1 MTEQTPDE
9 VARQRQQLIEAM
21 SGVSEERWCAG
32 WLYGLEQ
39 RLHAEGGIWETVGR
53 SIGWPVG
60 DYERW
65 TWFPW
70 DEAAEIFAKEAQR

>member
-1 MTEQTPDE
+1 VTPEDQT
-9 VARQRQQLIEAM
+9 RQREQLIEAM

-32 WLYGLEQ
+32 WLEGLDA
-39 RLHAEGGIWETVGR
+39 RLHHEGGIWETIGR

-60 DYERW
+60 DYRAW

-70 DEAAEIFAKEAQR
+70 DEAAEIYAKGGHRR